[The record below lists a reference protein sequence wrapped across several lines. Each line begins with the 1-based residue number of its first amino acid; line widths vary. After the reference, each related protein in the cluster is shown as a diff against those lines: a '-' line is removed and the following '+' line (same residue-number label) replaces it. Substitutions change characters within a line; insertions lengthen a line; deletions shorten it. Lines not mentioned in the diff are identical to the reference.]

1 MAGVKLIGTIQ
12 GSKIESIDPA
22 RRIGTIQTLPTK
34 RAKWH
39 RTTTWVGISTS
50 EMRNLSVGVDSS
62 PTKFGWRRGIR
73 DIQA

>member
-34 RAKWH
+34 RAKWKAVS
-39 RTTTWVGISTS
+39 RMAVVRS
-50 EMRNLSVGVDSS
+50 R
-62 PTKFGWRRGIR
+62 
-73 DIQA
+73 AA